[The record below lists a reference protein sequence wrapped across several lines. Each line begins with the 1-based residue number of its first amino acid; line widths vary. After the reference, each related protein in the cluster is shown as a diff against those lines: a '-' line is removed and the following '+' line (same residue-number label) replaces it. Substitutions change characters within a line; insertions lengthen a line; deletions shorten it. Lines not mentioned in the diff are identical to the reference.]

1 MESDRKRRMKPISH
15 TDLILNPDGSVY
27 HLSLLPED
35 LAEKIIL
42 VGDPGRVARISAC
55 FDELELKKQNREF
68 VTHTGRYKG
77 KRITALSTGIGTD
90 NIDIV
95 LNELDALVN
104 VDLEKRIP
112 KPGHTSL
119 NLIRIGTSGALQ
131 PGLNPGTLI
140 LTRIAGGFDGLY
152 HFYRDPSGNNLKDL
166 SASFM
171 EHTSWGQDL
180 SKPYF
185 IKGSD
190 YLHSLLSVDGMES
203 GITISTPGFYAPQI
217 RSIRLDPF
225 DPELLTRI
233 GSFRYNGMRI
243 QNFEMESS
251 ALYALAALL
260 NHQAVT
266 VCVAIANRIT
276 LEFLEE
282 YHSAVDGLIVHV
294 LEKLAEND

>member
-1 MESDRKRRMKPISH
+1 MKPISH

-27 HLSLLPED
+27 HLNLLPED
-35 LAEKIIL
+35 LAEHIIL

-104 VDLEKRIP
+104 VDLKKRIP
-112 KPGHTSL
+112 KPVHTSL

-131 PGLNPGTLI
+131 PGLNPGTRI

-152 HFYRDPSGNNLKDL
+152 HFYRDPAGHNLKDL

-171 EHTSWGQDL
+171 KHTDWGTDL

-185 IKGSD
+185 IKGSERL
-190 YLHSLLSVDGMES
+190 YSLLSEQGTES
-203 GITISTPGFYAPQI
+203 GITISTPGFYAPQF
-217 RSIRLDPF
+217 RAIRLDPY
-225 DPELLTRI
+225 DTELLSRI
-233 GSFRYNGMRI
+233 GSFRYEGLLV

-260 NHQAVT
+260 DHQAVT

-276 LEFLEE
+276 LEFLED
-282 YHSAVDGLIVHV
+282 YHSAVDGLIAHV
-294 LEKLAEND
+294 LEKLTEND